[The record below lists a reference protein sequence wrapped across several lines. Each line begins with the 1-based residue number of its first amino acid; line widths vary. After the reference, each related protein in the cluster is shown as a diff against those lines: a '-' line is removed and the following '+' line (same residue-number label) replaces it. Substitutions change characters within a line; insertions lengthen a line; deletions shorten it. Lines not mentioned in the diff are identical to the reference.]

1 MHTPWGT
8 SQQQKKIADGITSY
22 STASHGGYQVSAE
35 RLAEMPDC
43 IREFK
48 TYAGTGWYEED
59 CDWCLVVLSFPSL
72 FDGRSCHYAIK
83 TLKMSTSDYFK
94 DLAAAYW
101 KTPQAIAAQ
110 DSANLFER
118 ENADKYAQS
127 GFGSKGNGAYIT
139 AYHMTTNERIVVLW
153 TSGRSENTWMKLPEH
168 FTIAEAEA
176 LGATIERR

>member
-1 MHTPWGT
+1 MHTPWGP
-8 SQQQKKIADGITSY
+8 SQQQEKIADGIVSY
-22 STASHGGYQVSAE
+22 STAGHGGYHVSAA

-43 IREFK
+43 IRDFK

-59 CDWCLVVLSFPSL
+59 CDWCLVALSFPSL
-72 FDGRSCHYAIK
+72 FDNRSCYYAVK

-110 DSANLFER
+110 DSANLFEK
-118 ENADKYAQS
+118 ENADKYAS
-127 GFGSKGNGAYIT
+127 GSSSYGSDGATIW
-139 AYHMTTNERIVVLW
+139 AGHMTTQETIIVRF
-153 TSGRSENTWMKLPEH
+153 SAANRRKADDLPEF
-168 FTIAEAEA
+168 FTIAEAVT

>member
-1 MHTPWGT
+1 MHTPWGA

-22 STASHGGYQVSAE
+22 STASHGGYHVSAA

-43 IREFK
+43 IRDFK

-59 CDWCLVVLSFPSL
+59 CDWCLVALSFPSL
-72 FDGRSCHYAIK
+72 FDNRSCYYAVK

-110 DSANLFER
+110 DSANLFEK
-118 ENADKYAQS
+118 ENADKYAS
-127 GFGSKGNGAYIT
+127 GSSSYGG
-139 AYHMTTNERIVVLW
+139 E
-153 TSGRSENTWMKLPEH
+153 
-168 FTIAEAEA
+168 
-176 LGATIERR
+176 